1 MQNSLDGIN
10 QLNKNR
16 TNASALYGLTKYSD
30 LSIQDFYKYLV
41 PNFRNYQ
48 GKIKN
53 KIPKVNKGY
62 SDRLQIPKK
71 VDWRE
76 KKVVTRVQNQ
86 GTCGACW
93 AFAAIEITES
103 MNAIKTGKLE
113 SYSIQEMIDCA
124 ENNDGCD
131 GGDLYLLLDWLKTEN
146 VSIVTETEYPT
157 KLVDG
162 DCKRT
167 GSPGIQVK
175 DFQCGK

>member
-1 MQNSLDGIN
+1 MDGII

-16 TNASALYGLTKYSD
+16 TSASALYGLTKYSD
-30 LSIQDFYKYLV
+30 LSTQDFFKYLI
-41 PNFRNYQ
+41 PNFSNYQ
-48 GKIKN
+48 GKIRN
-53 KIPKVNKGY
+53 KIPKVNRTDSK
-62 SDRLQIPKK
+62 RLGIPKK
-71 VDWRE
+71 VDWRQ

-113 SYSIQEMIDCA
+113 SYSVQEMIDCA
-124 ENNDGCD
+124 ENNDGCS
-131 GGDLYLLLDWLKTEN
+131 GGDLYLLFDWLKAEN
-146 VSIVTETEYPT
+146 ISIVTENEYPT

-162 DCKRT
+162 SCKRT
-167 GSPGIQVK
+167 TSGGINVK